1 MDTNNQLRLFIKYGE
16 NTLFSINLT
25 EYDQCAA
32 AGILRS
38 CTRTFITP
46 IVTSQQT

>member
-1 MDTNNQLRLFIKYGE
+1 MDTGNQLRLFIKHGE
-16 NTLFSINLT
+16 NKLFSINLT

-32 AGILRS
+32 AGIQRS